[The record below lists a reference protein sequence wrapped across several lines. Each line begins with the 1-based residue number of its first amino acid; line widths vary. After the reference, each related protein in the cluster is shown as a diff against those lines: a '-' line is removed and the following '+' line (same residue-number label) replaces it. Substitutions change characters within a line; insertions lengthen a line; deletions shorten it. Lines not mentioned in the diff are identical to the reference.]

1 MMAELVNLRNIRK
14 RRERADREAAATAN
28 RAAFGRTK
36 SEKSLTT
43 AKRQKQ
49 SRQLDAHKRDE

>member
-1 MMAELVNLRNIRK
+1 MAELVNLRSVRK
-14 RRERADREAAATAN
+14 RKERADREAVAAAN
-28 RAAFGRTK
+28 RASFGRTK

-43 AKRQKQ
+43 AKRLKD